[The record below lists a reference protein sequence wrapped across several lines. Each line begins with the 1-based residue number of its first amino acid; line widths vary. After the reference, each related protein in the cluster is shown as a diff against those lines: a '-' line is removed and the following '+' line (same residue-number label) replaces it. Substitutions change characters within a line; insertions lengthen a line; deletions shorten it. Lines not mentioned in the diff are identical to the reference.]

1 MIRIIKEGTRKQI
14 TCDNCGSILSYEQED
29 IRTTLSFD
37 RGGNTIFDNNA
48 SPYIICPVCNS
59 RVDISNGTEIGTK
72 GQENLLNVLKSNG
85 DLSTVYSS
93 KEQLSKG

>member
-1 MIRIIKEGTRKQI
+1 MIRIIREGTRKQI

-29 IRTTLSFD
+29 IRTTSSFD

-59 RVDISNGTEIGTK
+59 RADISNETGVGTK
-72 GQENLLNVLKSNG
+72 II
-85 DLSTVYSS
+85 
-93 KEQLSKG
+93 

>member
-29 IRTTLSFD
+29 IRTTSSFD
-37 RGGNTIFDNNA
+37 RGENTIFDNNA
-48 SPYIICPVCNS
+48 SPYIICPVCNF
-59 RVDISNGTEIGTK
+59 RVGISNETGIGTK
-72 GQENLLNVLKSNG
+72 SSDKLLNVLKNNG
-85 DLSTVYSS
+85 DLSTVYFS